1 MQWSMLFLLF
11 FSIRDYEKMF
21 VKKEN
26 NKDMFRFYLYDEILN
41 KTYHL
46 FLFYIVNIN
55 KNCASISTYII
66 DVLLFYYEIK
76 ARDYWSMFMSK
87 LRYLYKIIGYTRID
101 SSLRLYIQMQNMRKY
116 YSEYISFFF
125 LFKIFLCVISEINN
139 MHFWFSFLIQS
150 LSSLKQYTCKTSKD
164 LSSSINFIYLY
175 VYIRNLLSSTS
186 V

>member
-1 MQWSMLFLLF
+1 MPRYRPTLSMLFNYRNAEKLSMC
-11 FSIRDYEKMF
+11 FSFITKLKRE
-21 VKKEN
+21 
-26 NKDMFRFYLYDEILN
+26 
-41 KTYHL
+41 T
-46 FLFYIVNIN
+46 
-55 KNCASISTYII
+55 I
-66 DVLLFYYEIK
+66 DPCSWVSF
-76 ARDYWSMFMSK
+76 
-87 LRYLYKIIGYTRID
+87 RYLYKIIGYNRID

-125 LFKIFLCVISEINN
+125 LFKVFLCVISEINN

-150 LSSLKQYTCKTSKD
+150 LSSLKQYTCNTSKD